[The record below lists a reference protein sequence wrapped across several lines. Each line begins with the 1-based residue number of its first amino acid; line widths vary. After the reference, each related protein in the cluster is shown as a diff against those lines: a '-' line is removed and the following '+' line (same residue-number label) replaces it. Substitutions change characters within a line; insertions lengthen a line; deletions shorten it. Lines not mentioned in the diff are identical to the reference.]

1 MIYSKK
7 AICVALACCCLSG
20 TAFAQHVSL
29 TMNNVTVKQAMDA
42 LKKQSGY
49 SFVFSSEDVDT
60 KKKVSVDADDQ
71 KVEDVVR
78 QILDG
83 QSVTYEIKGKNIVVR
98 SITQTSSSQQKKT
111 ITGTIVD
118 PSGMP
123 VIGANVMVKGTTNG
137 TITDMDGKFS
147 LEVAS
152 GATLMVSYI
161 GFANQEIKVSNQTNL
176 SIALKEDA
184 EALDEL
190 VVVGYGTQKKI
201 NLTGSIG
208 TIKTDETLKAR
219 PVTNVQEL
227 LAGSVPGMSVSKGS
241 GAAGSGASINIRGTS
256 TIGSSSGVLVLID
269 GVPGNIYTLN
279 PNDIESISVLKD
291 AASAAIYG
299 SRAAN
304 GVMLITTKSSSTSER
319 PVVEVSSNIG
329 IQNPQFMIDFVGTED
344 YMRLYDQALMNDGKD
359 PYYGEQG
366 IQDFRNGKY
375 VDNQWYKDIYKKN
388 TLINNTHVALSGKE
402 RSISYRFSVSN
413 DYQDGTLPNNNYNRL
428 IFKPDLTFNMRSNLK
443 AHASFQYTQTNI
455 KNPQGGTEI
464 WQSQASRISPL
475 TRITEENGLYAVGSS
490 MAGNPIAGVNES
502 GYSKERHK
510 EMMAIFDV
518 SYSPIKDWNIKGSV
532 ATYSHST
539 KTKDRVNT
547 YYLYN
552 ENGDIAKTENQV
564 SSLKETESYAYRT
577 QIQFTTDYS
586 FKIKEDHSFKAL
598 AGYSQEYYYTNNFWA
613 SRSDMP
619 FDGID
624 VLDTGSSN
632 KQNGGNA
639 QDVAIQSWFGR
650 LNYDYQGKY
659 LLEAT
664 LRADGSSRFAKGNR
678 WGVFP
683 SFSAG
688 WNINRETFMESA
700 NNWLSELKIRAS
712 WGVLGD
718 AEKVGYYPTAQ
729 VLSYDP
735 KAYAFNGSLV
745 GGAYNGVAI
754 NRDISWEESQQTN
767 IGLDFGIFNQKIK
780 FTADY
785 FINNR
790 NNILYSAPVPTEF
803 GLSAPLSNLLK
814 MRSTGAEFIASYDDR
829 ANDFSWGLDVNASFS
844 KNKVLEMG
852 SSERWI
858 EGDAV
863 TYLNDRYQLPFG
875 YEAEGLFQSE
885 EDIKNHAE
893 QGNVMPGNI
902 KFKDQNGDN
911 IINGDDRVVLNRKI
925 PVNYG
930 ANIRFGYKDFDFG
943 INMYGV
949 FNCKRYMSGYEGW
962 AFYLSQNARPMHLD
976 AWSETNKDASYP
988 RLTLTNTSNDTQY
1001 NSFWLR
1007 NSAYLKIQNVQ
1018 IGYTVPKDVLSK
1030 INIQYLRVYLSG
1042 QNLATITGY
1051 DGFDPEG
1058 GWYPLSRTFSLGFN
1072 LQF

>member
-147 LEVAS
+147 LEVPKES
-152 GATLMVSYI
+152 MLVVSYI
-161 GFANQEIKVSNQTNL
+161 GYANQEIKVSNQTNL

-598 AGYSQEYYYTNNFWA
+598 AGYSQEYYYTDNFWA

-688 WNINRETFMESA
+688 WNINRETFMEST

-729 VLSYDP
+729 VLSYNP

-745 GGAYNGVAI
+745 GGAYSGVAI
-754 NRDISWEESQQTN
+754 NRNISWEESQQTN

-790 NNILYSAPVPTEF
+790 NNILYSAPVPSEF

-814 MRSTGAEFIASYDDR
+814 MRSSGAEFIVSYDDR
-829 ANDFSWGLDVNASFS
+829 SNDFSWGLDVNTSFS

-858 EGDAV
+858 EGNAV

-885 EDIKNHAE
+885 EDIKNHAK

-930 ANIRFGYKDFDFG
+930 ANIRLGYKDFDFG

-949 FNCKRYMSGYEGW
+949 FNCKRYISGYEGW

-976 AWSETNKDASYP
+976 AWSETNRDASYP
-988 RLTLTNTSNDTQY
+988 RLTLTNTSNDTRY

-1030 INIQYLRVYLSG
+1030 ISIQYLRVYLSG

-1058 GWYPLSRTFSLGFN
+1058 SWYPLSRTFSLGFN